1 VSVALGAVADDGN
14 GLAGKLLQVT
24 ILLVENSVHVKNLFS
39 DM

>member
-1 VSVALGAVADDGN
+1 VTLGAVSDDGN
-14 GLAGKLLQVT
+14 GLTGQLLQVT